1 MLYTTFAPAHGPR
14 ADPHIEDR
22 WKNGVN
28 SGNNITVGTDRQ
40 TLLFEHQG
48 SSRSEETTGQ
58 CEFPSR
64 QYLTPGLYGTPR
76 TRIDGIITLFDNCRL
91 SLLANCDNR
100 QLPQKRH

>member
-1 MLYTTFAPAHGPR
+1 MLYTTFAQAYGPL
-14 ADPHIEDR
+14 ADLHIEDR

-28 SGNNITVGTDRQ
+28 RGNNFTVGTDRQ
-40 TLLFEHQG
+40 MLPFEHQG

-58 CEFPSR
+58 REFPSR
-64 QYLTPGLYGTPR
+64 QCLTPGLYCTPR
-76 TRIDGIITLFDNCRL
+76 TRIDGIITLRDNCRL